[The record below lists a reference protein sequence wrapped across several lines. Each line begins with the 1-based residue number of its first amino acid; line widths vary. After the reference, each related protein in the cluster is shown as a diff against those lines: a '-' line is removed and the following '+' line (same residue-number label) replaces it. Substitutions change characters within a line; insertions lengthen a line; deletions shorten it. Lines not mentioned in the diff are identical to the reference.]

1 MERVNKEFVRTEMWV
16 FKEKIIET
24 SNLTQTWHE
33 NKNRQGKV
41 TISFVFITDF
51 LQEMDDK
58 IERNQ
63 ALING
68 V

>member
-1 MERVNKEFVRTEMWV
+1 VERINQEFVRTELWV
-16 FKEKIIET
+16 FNEKIIET
-24 SNLTQTWHE
+24 SDLTQTWHE
-33 NKNRQGKV
+33 NKNCQGKV
-41 TISFVFITDF
+41 TISFVFMAYF
-51 LQEMDDK
+51 LQKVDDK